1 MHIFY
6 QPDLSYETILLSE
19 EESKHAVRVLRLNS
33 GDSVE
38 LVDGKGTRAS
48 AEVIDDHPKRC
59 TLKILARTI
68 EKPKRNFH
76 LHIAVAPTKNI
87 DRIEWFVE
95 KATEIGVDEISLIDC
110 EHSER
115 TTVKVDR
122 LEKVAVSA
130 MKQSQQSWL
139 PVIHEIRTFADF
151 TSGAEAELKLIAH
164 CDEGA
169 KNPIHTCLTST
180 PLGLTSISRILV
192 LIGPEGDFS
201 PTEITTAT
209 QNGFTPVSL
218 GETRLRTETA
228 ALYAVVAANIN
239 S

>member
-1 MHIFY
+1 VHLFY
-6 QPDLSYETILLSE
+6 QPDLTSEGILLSE
-19 EESKHAVRVLRLNS
+19 EESKHAVRVLRLNNGS
-33 GDSVE
+33 QVE
-38 LVDGKGTRAS
+38 LVDGKGTRAI
-48 AEVIDDHPKRC
+48 AEVVDDHPKRC
-59 TLKILARTI
+59 ALKIVSRTL
-68 EKPKRNFH
+68 EKPVRSFY

-87 DRIEWFVE
+87 ERIEWFVE
-95 KATEIGVDEISLIDC
+95 KATEVGIDEISLINC

-139 PVIHEIRTFADF
+139 PLINEMQRFPAFLSAAHADV
-151 TSGAEAELKLIAH
+151 KLVAH

-169 KNPIHTCLTST
+169 KNPISE
-180 PLGLTSISRILV
+180 ISFAGKKILV

-201 PTEITTAT
+201 PEEINLSVAS
-209 QNGFTPVSL
+209 GFVPVSL

-228 ALYAVVAANIN
+228 ALYAVIAIAQNK
-239 S
+239 